1 MRSGSDGYQVINP
14 ITTLVAAKL
23 AKEKASDN
31 SYTLSSAEDYVHA
44 EIGDPLASDSALRS
58 YNAYEEIAKS
68 IDASNVT
75 TDTVKATVN
84 NALAY
89 QKAAASAALVVDF
102 VATAAFN
109 ARADGVN
116 TSIKD
121 VSDAVFEA
129 ITARL
134 DPFMGAFVGNNS

>member
-1 MRSGSDGYQVINP
+1 M
-14 ITTLVAAKL
+14 
-23 AKEKASDN
+23 
-31 SYTLSSAEDYVHA
+31 
-44 EIGDPLASDSALRS
+44 RS

-89 QKAAASAALVVDF
+89 LKAAASVALVVDF

-109 ARADGVN
+109 ARRQV
-116 TSIKD
+116 SI
-121 VSDAVFEA
+121 
-129 ITARL
+129 RR
-134 DPFMGAFVGNNS
+134 